1 MKTIYLS
8 GTVGYEITADTIRE
22 QVDFKSREKLRMI
35 VNSYGGYVSDAF
47 EIYNLLQTYRGEI
60 EAVIMGVAASAM
72 SYIVMAADKISA
84 FKNSIFMAH
93 LTQNVAVGTAY
104 DMAREAEIMSAMDGI
119 IADSYIK
126 RMGGSREEIIAKM
139 KDEIWL
145 VGWEALTEAGMIDNV
160 IDKPDEIEIP
170 EPDKDEDQLMIL
182 VAAEF
187 DRNAATAR
195 ARMGISQVFARMRR
209 DEDRARTDS
218 ERMAAYIKP
227 LDQTPAGPGKDKIN
241 MEVSNM
247 TLKEFLAAN
256 PEAQAEYEKDILAAE
271 EKGKAGASNDIINT
285 ERTRIVNILKLAGAE
300 MSESAIMALEK
311 NMTPEAFAVSELERI
326 KGERQESTN
335 ANPNPFGVL
344 KPKATAEKPTGV
356 DAPSEDLDAF
366 EDRARAAA
374 RKLKGGK

>member
-8 GTVGYEITADTIRE
+8 GTVGYEITADKIRE
-22 QVDFKSREKLRMI
+22 QVDFASREKLRII

-47 EIYNLLQTYRGEI
+47 EIYNLLQTYKGEI

-72 SYIVMAADKISA
+72 SYIIMAADKISA

-93 LTQNVAVGTAY
+93 RVQGVALGTAD
-104 DMAREAEIMSAMDGI
+104 DMAREAGIIGAMDSV
-119 IADSYIK
+119 IAEAYTR
-126 RMGGSREEIIAKM
+126 RMKGTREDIMAQM
-139 KDEIWL
+139 GNEIWL
-145 VGWEALTEAGMIDNV
+145 IGWEALTEAGIIDNV
-160 IDKPDEIEIP
+160 IDTPEEIEIP
-170 EPDKDEDQLMIL
+170 EPDDDEQVMIL

-187 DRNAATAR
+187 DRAAAAAKTR
-195 ARMGISQVFARMRR
+195 LGIAQTFSRMRR

-227 LDQTPAGPGKDKIN
+227 MDQTPAGPGKDKIN

-247 TLKEFLAAN
+247 TLKEFIAAN
-256 PEAQAEYEKDILAAE
+256 PKAQAEYDTDILAAE
-271 EKGKAGASNDIINT
+271 EKGKAGASNDINT

-300 MSESAIMALEK
+300 MSESAITALEK
-311 NMTPEAFAVSELERI
+311 NTTPEAFAVSELERI
-326 KGERQESTN
+326 KNERKESAT

-344 KPKATAEKPTGV
+344 KPKANAEQPTGV
-356 DAPSEDLDAF
+356 APSADLDAF
-366 EDRARAAA
+366 EEKARAAA

>member
-8 GTVGYEITADTIRE
+8 GTVGYEITADKIRE
-22 QVDFKSREKLRMI
+22 QVDFASREKLRII

-47 EIYNLLQTYRGEI
+47 EIYNLLQTYKGEI

-72 SYIVMAADKISA
+72 SYIIMAADKISA

-93 LTQNVAVGTAY
+93 RVQGVALGTAD
-104 DMAREAEIMSAMDGI
+104 DMAREAGIMGAMDSV
-119 IADSYIK
+119 IAEAYTR
-126 RMGGSREEIIAKM
+126 RMKGTREDIMAQM
-139 KDEIWL
+139 GNEIWL
-145 VGWEALTEAGMIDNV
+145 IGWEALTEAGIIDNV
-160 IDKPDEIEIP
+160 IDKPEEIEIP
-170 EPDKDEDQLMIL
+170 EPADEEQVMIL

-187 DRNAATAR
+187 DRAAAAAKTR
-195 ARMGISQVFARMRR
+195 LGIAQTFSRMRR

-256 PEAQAEYEKDILAAE
+256 PEAQAEYDKDILAAE
-271 EKGKAGASNDIINT
+271 EKGKAGASNDINI

-326 KGERQESTN
+326 KNERKESAT
-335 ANPNPFGVL
+335 ANPNPFGAL
-344 KPKATAEKPTGV
+344 KPKANAEKPTGV
-356 DAPSEDLDAF
+356 DAPSDDLDAF
-366 EDRARAAA
+366 EERARAAA

>member
-8 GTVGYEITADTIRE
+8 GTVGYEITADKIRE
-22 QVDFKSREKLRMI
+22 QVDFASREKLRII

-47 EIYNLLQTYRGEI
+47 EIYNLLQTYKGEI

-72 SYIVMAADKISA
+72 SYIIMAADKISA

-93 LTQNVAVGTAY
+93 RVQGVALGTAD
-104 DMAREAEIMSAMDGI
+104 DMAREAGIIGAMDSV
-119 IADSYIK
+119 IAEAYTR
-126 RMGGSREEIIAKM
+126 RMKGTREDIMAQM
-139 KDEIWL
+139 GNEIWL
-145 VGWEALTEAGMIDNV
+145 IGWEALTEAGIIDNV
-160 IDKPDEIEIP
+160 IDTPEEIEIP
-170 EPDKDEDQLMIL
+170 EPDDDEQVMIL

-187 DRNAATAR
+187 DRAAAAAKTR
-195 ARMGISQVFARMRR
+195 LGIAQTFSRMRR

-227 LDQTPAGPGKDKIN
+227 MDQTPAGPGKDKIN

-247 TLKEFLAAN
+247 TLKEFIAAN
-256 PEAQAEYEKDILAAE
+256 PKAQAEYDKDILAAE
-271 EKGKAGASNDIINT
+271 EKGKAGASNDINT

-300 MSESAIMALEK
+300 MSESAITALEK

-326 KGERQESTN
+326 KNERKESAT
-335 ANPNPFGVL
+335 ANPNPFGAL

-366 EDRARAAA
+366 EEKARAAA

>member
-8 GTVGYEITADTIRE
+8 GTVGYEITADKIRE
-22 QVDFKSREKLRMI
+22 QVDFTSREKLRMI

-47 EIYNLLQTYRGEI
+47 EIYNLLQTYKGEI

-72 SYIVMAADKISA
+72 SYIIMAADKISA

-93 LTQNVAVGTAY
+93 RVQGVALGTAD
-104 DMAREAEIMSAMDGI
+104 DMAREAGIIGAMDSV
-119 IADSYIK
+119 IAEAYTR
-126 RMGGSREEIIAKM
+126 RMKGTREDIMAQM
-139 KDEIWL
+139 GNEIWL
-145 VGWEALTEAGMIDNV
+145 IGWEALTEAGIIDNV
-160 IDKPDEIEIP
+160 IDKPEEIEIP
-170 EPDKDEDQLMIL
+170 EPADEEQVMIL

-187 DRNAATAR
+187 DRAAAAAKTR
-195 ARMGISQVFARMRR
+195 LGIAQTFSRMRR

-256 PEAQAEYEKDILAAE
+256 PEAQAEYDKDILAAE
-271 EKGKAGASNDIINT
+271 EKGKAGASNDINI

-326 KGERQESTN
+326 KNERKESAAADT
-335 ANPNPFGVL
+335 NPFGVL

-366 EDRARAAA
+366 EERARAAA

>member
-8 GTVGYEITADTIRE
+8 GTVGYEITADKIRE
-22 QVDFKSREKLRMI
+22 QVDFTSREKLRMI

-47 EIYNLLQTYRGEI
+47 EIYNLLQTYKGEI

-72 SYIVMAADKISA
+72 SYIIMAADKISA

-93 LTQNVAVGTAY
+93 RVQGVALGTAD
-104 DMAREAEIMSAMDGI
+104 DMAREAGIIGAMDSV
-119 IADSYIK
+119 IAEAYTR
-126 RMGGSREEIIAKM
+126 RMKGTREDIMAQM
-139 KDEIWL
+139 GNEIWL
-145 VGWEALTEAGMIDNV
+145 IGWEALTEAGIIDNV
-160 IDKPDEIEIP
+160 IDKPEEIEIP
-170 EPDKDEDQLMIL
+170 EPDDDEQVMIL

-187 DRNAATAR
+187 DRAAAAAKTR
-195 ARMGISQVFARMRR
+195 LGIAQTFSRMRR

-256 PEAQAEYEKDILAAE
+256 PEAQAEYDKDILAAE
-271 EKGKAGASNDIINT
+271 EKGKAGASNDINI

-326 KGERQESTN
+326 KNERKESAAADT
-335 ANPNPFGVL
+335 NPFGVL

-366 EDRARAAA
+366 EERARAAA